1 MNRGI
6 FPVLQMPL
14 NELEEIEPKELR
26 REIDWLISFGV
37 EGVVLAMVSEVM
49 RFSFEERRHQWQL
62 VLEILEGRLPLIVSV
77 GAESTRVAVKLAKQA
92 ASDGAAMLIA
102 TPPATYPATSDE
114 IFSYYEAIVE
124 SVAIPVVVQDA
135 SNYMGQPLPMELY
148 ERLLEKFGTERIQF
162 KPEAKPVRDR
172 VARLQGITGGEA
184 KIFEGQSGM
193 DLLETH
199 ELGLFGTMPGSEI
212 VWAISKLWN
221 SLESG
226 DFESAKQIHQG
237 ISELIEFQQT
247 IDAYVAVEKYL
258 LVKQGIFTSAR
269 QRGPVSTILSES
281 TKAGIDRVFEKLI
294 SMID

>member
-1 MNRGI
+1 
-6 FPVLQMPL
+6 MPL

-172 VARLQGITGGEA
+172 VAGLQEITGGKA

-199 ELGLFGTMPGSEI
+199 ELGLVGTMPGSEI

-281 TKAGIDRVFEKLI
+281 TKAGIDQVFEKLI
-294 SMID
+294 SMVD

>member
-1 MNRGI
+1 
-6 FPVLQMPL
+6 MPL

-26 REIDWLISFGV
+26 REIEWLISFGV

-199 ELGLFGTMPGSEI
+199 ELGLVGTMPGSEI

>member
-1 MNRGI
+1 
-6 FPVLQMPL
+6 MPL

-199 ELGLFGTMPGSEI
+199 ELGLVGTMPGSEI

>member
-135 SNYMGQPLPMELY
+135 SSYMGQPLPMELY

-199 ELGLFGTMPGSEI
+199 ELGLVGTMPGSEI